1 MSNIKGEAPL
11 ESKGTLANVRVQ
23 KHENDC
29 QVGNDKWKGFI
40 VSSTKS
46 SIKVRVTS
54 SVEAVVSAYKVTV
67 KLYVQEDGEERQFI
81 NNIRDEIYLLFN
93 PWNNGETIGF
103 VVVVGRCTSD
113 FFQCYNML
121 YIMSL
126 SLLKNIFINVF
137 FFQICNPC
145 SDDQVYMANAKERE
159 EYVLND
165 TGRVYMGNAVK
176 PHGRPWAFGQVRYG
190 NLHMSRAL
198 RSMSIAELCSL
209 MCMHTC
215 TCTYMLHGF
224 TYFAFV
230 DSLRN
235 VASRQ
240 HFTYWIEA
248 I

>member
-1 MSNIKGEAPL
+1 MRSATFDITGEAPL
-11 ESKGTLANVRVQ
+11 ESKGTLANIRVQ

-67 KLYVQEDGEERQFI
+67 KLYVQEDGEEKQFI

-103 VVVVGRCTSD
+103 VIHVVVCPNTYD
-113 FFQCYNML
+113 FYQCYSV
-121 YIMSL
+121 YAVHIMSL
-126 SLLKNIFINVF
+126 SLLNSIVINIYL
-137 FFQICNPC
+137 FQICNPC

-176 PHGRPWAFGQVRYG
+176 PHGRPWAFGQVR
-190 NLHMSRAL
+190 
-198 RSMSIAELCSL
+198 
-209 MCMHTC
+209 
-215 TCTYMLHGF
+215 
-224 TYFAFV
+224 
-230 DSLRN
+230 
-235 VASRQ
+235 
-240 HFTYWIEA
+240 
-248 I
+248 